1 MLKDFNKISFP
12 GKELELL
19 EEKRAQLVKKF
30 QDTSVLDGYID
41 DIQDNLNYIQEKI
54 NETQQNVMEI
64 EDYQDSTDT
73 TNVQDVLNSIYHVDE
88 AKYLIDK
95 LLGMTLSKSNAVSQ
109 SDARLKE
116 NDAMLQVVNF
126 DVYLNIIRIVII
138 ISSSWSKRI
147 NLEDNY

>member
-138 ISSSWSKRI
+138 ISSS
-147 NLEDNY
+147 